1 MLSTALDSLQVLPD
15 GFALFAGTTEDVCM
29 IQLKG
34 LFPPKKIEKAERS
47 ILSDPTAVIALYGNG
62 IV

>member
-1 MLSTALDSLQVLPD
+1 VYDSVK
-15 GFALFAGTTEDVCM
+15 GTFSSE
-29 IQLKG
+29 
-34 LFPPKKIEKAERS
+34 KIEKAERS

>member
-1 MLSTALDSLQVLPD
+1 LLSTALDSLQVLPD
-15 GFALFAGTTEDVCM
+15 GFALFAGTTEDVVYDSV
-29 IQLKG
+29 KG
-34 LFPPKKIEKAERS
+34 TFSSEKIEMTERS